1 MSPRDQ
7 SLFVMTHSLWIYN
20 DDDNDDDDDDDEKW
34 SVKRNSNRRL
44 VTS

>member
-1 MSPRDQ
+1 
-7 SLFVMTHSLWIYN
+7 MTHSLWIYN
-20 DDDNDDDDDDDEKW
+20 DDDDDDDDDDEKW

>member
-1 MSPRDQ
+1 
-7 SLFVMTHSLWIYN
+7 MTD
-20 DDDNDDDDDDDEKW
+20 DDDNDDDGDGDDEKW

>member
-7 SLFVMTHSLWIYN
+7 SLFVMTHSLWIY
-20 DDDNDDDDDDDEKW
+20 DDDDDDDDDDDEKW